1 MQARVKI
8 LGHPVHQMLIVFPL
22 GALGAAVVFDII
34 GLISGGGARWH
45 EIAFWMIAFGIIT
58 GLIAALFGLIDW
70 LGIPRGTRA
79 WRVGAMH
86 GGGNVLVV
94 ALFAASWLL
103 RWPTPGLAPTIA
115 VLLSFLGFA
124 LAGVTGWLGGE
135 LVGRLG
141 VGVDEGAHLDAS
153 SSLSGTPASLSRR
166 DVP

>member
-58 GLIAALFGLIDW
+58 GLIAAVFGLIDW

-79 WRVGAMH
+79 SP
-86 GGGNVLVV
+86 
-94 ALFAASWLL
+94 AA
-103 RWPTPGLAPTIA
+103 
-115 VLLSFLGFA
+115 
-124 LAGVTGWLGGE
+124 
-135 LVGRLG
+135 
-141 VGVDEGAHLDAS
+141 
-153 SSLSGTPASLSRR
+153 
-166 DVP
+166 